1 MPQAVSTRRKQ
12 PASAQTT
19 CVRNSGDSRLA
30 ANFKNP
36 IKVLH
41 CSEADAEHRK
51 AKRQYAHTFH
61 LRNVICV
68 ASAWIN
74 LPEEWKY
81 GILLHEIGHLGAG
94 QDASERSANKD
105 VKEYIGV
112 KIHYRDGK
120 YGNRLESIKR
130 SDVSFVESWLKIQG
144 VRNAISR

>member
-1 MPQAVSTRRKQ
+1 
-12 PASAQTT
+12 
-19 CVRNSGDSRLA
+19 
-30 ANFKNP
+30 
-36 IKVLH
+36 
-41 CSEADAEHRK
+41 
-51 AKRQYAHTFH
+51 
-61 LRNVICV
+61 VICV